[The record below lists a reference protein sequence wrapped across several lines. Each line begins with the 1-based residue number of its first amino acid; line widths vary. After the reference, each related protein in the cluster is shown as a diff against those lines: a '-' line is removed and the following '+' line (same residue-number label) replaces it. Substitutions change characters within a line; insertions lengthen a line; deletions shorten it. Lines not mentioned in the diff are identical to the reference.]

1 MENNK
6 KVIPD
11 ELEGFFESSIIRFV
25 TPEQVLMMLMIMMS
39 KFSSTKHFS
48 STFVVL
54 ILVK

>member
-1 MENNK
+1 M
-6 KVIPD
+6 PD